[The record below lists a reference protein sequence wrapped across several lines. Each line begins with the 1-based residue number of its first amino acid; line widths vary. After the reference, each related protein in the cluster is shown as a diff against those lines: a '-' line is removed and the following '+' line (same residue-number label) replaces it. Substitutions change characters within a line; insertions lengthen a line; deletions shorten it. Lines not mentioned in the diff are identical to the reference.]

1 MGIATFLGR
10 RAGGRKAGFTDWV
23 CYAYL
28 AVAFLTIALP
38 VIWLVLSSFKPE
50 SELTQYP
57 PTILPNA
64 PIMLEIEGQP
74 RPLPAYTVEGREGV
88 FGLRA
93 QVGRIA
99 VLIDP
104 DPPHEQVRVE
114 ATTITRLSEPHLQ
127 VSNYTEPLTARL
139 SAFDFPRFLYN
150 SAFVTIVATILS
162 VVMNS
167 MAGYA
172 LSRYKFRSRMGFLLL
187 VVAALM
193 IPQTVILVPLFLV
206 VNSVGLYDSLW
217 GAILPVAATPVGIFL
232 MRQYMLTLPNDLFE
246 AARIDGGSEWQL
258 FWRIAVPLSMPA
270 IAVLAILSV
279 IWRWNDFLWPLIV
292 LQRSENYTLQ
302 LGLNAF
308 QGEFEVQWHY
318 LLAMAVLSLL
328 PVTLIFAFLQKS
340 ITGGIATT
348 GMK

>member
-1 MGIATFLGR
+1 MAFLTRKAGGR
-10 RAGGRKAGFTDWV
+10 RAGLADWA

-28 AVAFLTIALP
+28 AVSLLVILLP
-38 VIWLVLSSFKPE
+38 IVWLILSSFKPE

-57 PTILPNA
+57 PTILPDA
-64 PIMLEIEGQP
+64 PMMLKIDGQP
-74 RPLPAYTVEGREGV
+74 SPLPAYRIEGEESIY
-88 FGLRA
+88 GLRA

-104 DPPHEQVRVE
+104 EDPENQVRVE
-114 ATTITRLSEPHLQ
+114 VDKIVR
-127 VSNYTEPLTARL
+127 VSNFRLELSNYLDPLTARL
-139 SAFDFPRFLYN
+139 SAFDFPLFLFN
-150 SAFVTIVATILS
+150 STFIAVMATALS
-162 VVMNS
+162 VMMNS

-172 LSRYKFRSRMGFLLL
+172 LSRYKFRSRIGFLLL
-187 VVAALM
+187 VVIALM

-206 VNSVGLYDSLW
+206 VNTVGLYDSIW

-232 MRQYMLTLPNDLFE
+232 MRQYMLSLPEDLFE
-246 AARIDGGSEWQL
+246 AARIDGGSEWQI
-258 FWRIAVPLSMPA
+258 FWRVAVPLSMPA
-270 IAVLAILSV
+270 IAVLTILSI

-292 LQRSENYTLQ
+292 LPSTKNYTLQ

-318 LLAMAVLSLL
+318 LLAMGVLSLL

-348 GMK
+348 GLK